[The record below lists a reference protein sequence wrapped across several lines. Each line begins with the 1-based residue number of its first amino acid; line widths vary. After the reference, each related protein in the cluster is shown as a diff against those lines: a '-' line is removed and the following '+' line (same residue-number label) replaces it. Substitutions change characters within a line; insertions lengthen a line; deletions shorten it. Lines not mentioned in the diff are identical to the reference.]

1 MKGLSVEIA
10 RVFETVS
17 RLDCLKEYTLIGGTA
32 LALQIGHRLSE
43 DLDFCKWPLP
53 GKSEVNW
60 PLILNELNSVF
71 SKVEPDILSFNQV
84 NFFADRIKLS
94 FYSNQSNRS
103 PVSNPQ
109 VFLNNIKIPDIQ
121 TIGVMKLEV
130 MLRRSNF
137 RDYYDIYSIL
147 NEGVSL
153 RAMVEDSI
161 LYSNRILKT
170 RDILN
175 FISNGNNFK
184 KEKNFELF
192 QPRYASSETEIE
204 KFIKEIIRKEY
215 PLSFTN

>member
-1 MKGLSVEIA
+1 MKGLPVKITS
-10 RVFETVS
+10 VFEPVS
-17 RLDCLKEYTLIGGTA
+17 KLDCLKEYTLIGGTA

-53 GKSEVNW
+53 RKSEVNW
-60 PLILNELNSVF
+60 PEILKELNSVF
-71 SKVEPDILSFNQV
+71 TNVEPDILGFNQV

-103 PVSNPQ
+103 PVVNPRF
-109 VFLNNIKIPDIQ
+109 FLNNIKIPDIQ

-153 RAMVEDSI
+153 KAMVEDSI
-161 LYSNRILKT
+161 LYSNHILKT

-184 KEKNFELF
+184 KEKQFELL
-192 QPRYASSETEIE
+192 QPKYSASEKDIE
-204 KFIKEIIRKEY
+204 KFIKEIIRNEF
-215 PLSFTN
+215 PLSLTK